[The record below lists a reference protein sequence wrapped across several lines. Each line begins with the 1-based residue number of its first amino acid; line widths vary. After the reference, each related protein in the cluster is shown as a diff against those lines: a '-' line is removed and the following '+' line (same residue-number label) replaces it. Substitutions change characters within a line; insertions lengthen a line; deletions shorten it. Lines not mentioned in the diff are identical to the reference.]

1 MKSIAIKYFNAF
13 ENRDIS
19 SIKGLL
25 DNNVTLR
32 DWDIGAT
39 GIDSVMAAT
48 TNIFD
53 SVECISVQVLN
64 ILHDKNFVVG
74 ELNITINNIES
85 IRVVDI
91 IEFNSLGKIC
101 SIRAYKG

>member
-13 ENRDIS
+13 ENKDIS
-19 SIKGLL
+19 SIKELL
-25 DNNVTLR
+25 DNNVELR
-32 DWDIGAT
+32 DWDIDAI
-39 GIDSVMAAT
+39 GIESVIAAT

-53 SVECISVQVLN
+53 SVECISVQVVN
-64 ILHDKNFVVG
+64 ILHDQNFVAG
-74 ELNITINNIES
+74 ELNIIINKTNS

-91 IEFNSLGKIC
+91 VEFNSLGKIC